1 MRRISSCTVALVSNT
16 SWSIYNFRAGLIQQL
31 LLENIKVVIIAP
43 QDAYSAKLQEWGC
56 VFEPVNLN
64 KYGTNPVHDLRFCWQ
79 IGKILRKHAIN
90 FLITYTIKPNIY
102 ANLVAR
108 WYRIPS
114 IALVTGLGHL
124 FTIRSWKTTI
134 ATWLYWLALRTV
146 AQVWFLNRE
155 DMQYFTQKRIVKN
168 RQARYLPSEG
178 VDTEQF
184 SRSNP
189 KAIKPSKDK
198 SFTFLFAGRLLDEKG
213 VREYVAAAR
222 RVKTTHPYVKFEI
235 LGFIEDDFPY
245 AVTAKELA
253 IWHKEGVIAYLG
265 TTDNIEAHLER
276 VDCVVLPSYYREGV
290 PRILL
295 EAASMQLPIITT
307 DNVGCK
313 DIVKHGYNGFLCRK
327 KDEQDLAY
335 WINQMLTLT
344 AIERHKMGMN
354 GRIITHRLFREDLI
368 INRYLAILQQ
378 YHALKTKVAVEE
390 PVFRYQE
397 LENVIPLY
405 YQM

>member
-1 MRRISSCTVALVSNT
+1 MKRISSCTVALVSNT

-56 VFEPVNLN
+56 VFESVDLN
-64 KYGTNPVHDLRFCWQ
+64 KYGSNPVHDLRFCWQ

-124 FTIRSWKTTI
+124 FTIHSWKTTI

-155 DMQYFTQKRIVKN
+155 DLQFFTQKRIVKN
-168 RQARYLPSEG
+168 QQARYLPSEG

-184 SRSNP
+184 SRSTP
-189 KAIKPSKDK
+189 KTIKSSKDK

-213 VREYVAAAR
+213 VREYVTAAR
-222 RVKTTHPYVKFEI
+222 IVKATYPQVKFEI

-253 IWHKEGVIAYLG
+253 TWHKEGVIAYLG

-313 DIVKHGYNGFLCRK
+313 DIVKHGQNGFLCRK
-327 KDEQDLAY
+327 KDAAHLAF
-335 WINQMLTLT
+335 WMEKMIQLPAKERMQMGT
-344 AIERHKMGMN
+344 N
-354 GRIITHRLFREDLI
+354 GRLITHHSFREELI
-368 INRYLAILQQ
+368 FNRYLNVLQQ
-378 YHALKTKVAVEE
+378 YLDLNSAKPYETYK
-390 PVFRYQE
+390 E
-397 LENVIPLY
+397 LEKMIPWY
-405 YQM
+405 YQL